1 LAKKKTSLPPM
12 RPPAS
17 TIAEFPAPPP
27 PGSRTPSTR
36 PKTRDPLDVVREAIG
51 ELDFL
56 ESAQA
61 ASSIC
66 CSALALGLGAKAV
79 IIHAHDTGKKEIRVV
94 AAHGPKADV
103 LLGKAALVED
113 DVVASTVIVG
123 SSSMRLMIDPDVGL
137 PRRSPE
143 RLKAVGAQRM
153 VIAVP
158 AFVKKRVVAI
168 LEIVDP
174 KESAATAVEP
184 AAEFAARELARFL
197 ERRKKKTEA

>member
-1 LAKKKTSLPPM
+1 MPS
-12 RPPAS
+12 
-17 TIAEFPAPPP
+17 I
-27 PGSRTPSTR
+27 TP
-36 PKTRDPLDVVREAIG
+36 KMRDPLDVVREAIG

-56 ESAQA
+56 ETAQA

-79 IIHAHDTGKKEIRVV
+79 IIHAHDSTKREIRVV
-94 AAHGPKADV
+94 AAYGPKSDV
-103 LLGKAALVED
+103 LVGKAALVED

-123 SSSMRLMIDPDVGL
+123 SAPMKLMIDPDAGL

-143 RLKAVGAQRM
+143 RLKAIGASRV

-158 AFVKKRVVAI
+158 AFVKKRIVAI
-168 LEIVDP
+168 VEIVDP

-184 AAEFAARELARFL
+184 AAEYAAFQLARFL
-197 ERRKKKTEA
+197 ERRKMKG